1 MQQPEETGTTVP
13 EGTTVPQGTPAP
25 EGAPDD
31 TRAIHALW
39 AEMARGWAA
48 GDAAQFAAGFAQDCD
63 FTTVRGDKPPGRTGI
78 EAGHDALF
86 RGPYAGTVL
95 DARVVAVRFLRPD
108 LATVEAES
116 AIISPDGE
124 SLAVTHALAVVERTP
139 EHHWSITAFHNMIP
153 APRPAPQTDPA
164 PQSRSA
170 PQATG
175 QQAPDSK
182 ESTVDEPA
190 ARPKLR
196 HLAIVA
202 RDPEKLAEFYASV
215 FAMELFHRDP
225 DGSCFLS
232 DGYLSLALIKHK
244 LDGETPLGM
253 NHFGFQ
259 IEDTA
264 TTSEALVAAGT
275 PKPAE
280 RFTDRPFAE
289 YRAMDPEGN
298 WFDLSEHGFGG
309 PPAPAT
315 D

>member
-1 MQQPEETGTTVP
+1 MHQPDGTNAADRDGSQ
-13 EGTTVPQGTPAP
+13 E
-25 EGAPDD
+25 D
-31 TRAIHALW
+31 TRRIRALW

-48 GDAAQFAAGFAQDCD
+48 GDAALFAASFAQDCD
-63 FTTVRGDKPPGRTGI
+63 FTTVRGDKPGGRAGI

-86 RGPYAGTVL
+86 QGPYAGTLL

-116 AIISPDGE
+116 TITAPDGE
-124 SLAVTHALAVVERTP
+124 PLATTHALAVVERTP
-139 EHHWSITAFHNMIP
+139 EHHWLIRAFHNMVP
-153 APRPAPQTDPA
+153 APRPAQRALDTKDSTMDDP
-164 PQSRSA
+164 
-170 PQATG
+170 T
-175 QQAPDSK
+175 
-182 ESTVDEPA
+182 

-202 RDPEKLAEFYASV
+202 RDPEQLAEFYSSV

-232 DGYLSLALIKHK
+232 DGYLSLALIKHQ
-244 LDGETPLGM
+244 LDGETPVGM
-253 NHFGFQ
+253 NHFGFH
-259 IEDTA
+259 IKDTA
-264 TTSEALVAAGT
+264 ATSEALVAAGT

-280 RFTDRPFAE
+280 RFTNRPFAE

-309 PPAPAT
+309 PRPPTGSAGS
-315 D
+315 

>member
-1 MQQPEETGTTVP
+1 MHQPEEP
-13 EGTTVPQGTPAP
+13 GTPAP
-25 EGAPDD
+25 EGTRDD
-31 TRAIHALW
+31 ARAIRALW

-48 GDAAQFAAGFAQDCD
+48 GDAALFAASFAEDCD
-63 FTTVRGDKPPGRTGI
+63 FTTVRGDKPLGRTSI

-116 AIISPDGE
+116 TIITPDGE
-124 SLAVTHALAVVERTP
+124 SPAITHALAVVERTA
-139 EHHWSITAFHNMIP
+139 ERHWSIKAFHNMIP
-153 APRPAPQTDPA
+153 ASRPTRRAP
-164 PQSRSA
+164 
-170 PQATG
+170 G

-182 ESTVDEPA
+182 ESTVDEPT

-232 DGYLSLALIKHK
+232 DGYLSLALVKHR

-253 NHFGFQ
+253 NHFGFH

-264 TTSEALVAAGT
+264 ATSGALVAAGT

-315 D
+315 G

>member
-1 MQQPEETGTTVP
+1 MHQPDGTN
-13 EGTTVPQGTPAP
+13 TPAQDGSQ
-25 EGAPDD
+25 EDI
-31 TRAIHALW
+31 RSIRALW

-48 GDAAQFAAGFAQDCD
+48 GDAAAFAATFTEDCD
-63 FTTVRGDKPPGRTGI
+63 FTTVRGDKPLGRAGI

-86 RGPYAGTVL
+86 NGPYAGTVL
-95 DARVVAVRFLRPD
+95 DARVVAIRFLRPD

-116 AIISPDGE
+116 TITDPDGE
-124 SLAVTHALAVVERTP
+124 PLATTHALAVVERAP
-139 EHHWSITAFHNMIP
+139 GQPWLIRAFHNMIP
-153 APRPAPQTDPA
+153 APRPPRPA
-164 PQSRSA
+164 HEAETP
-170 PQATG
+170 
-175 QQAPDSK
+175 K
-182 ESTVDEPA
+182 EPADDDTA

-202 RDPEKLAEFYASV
+202 RDPEKLAAFYSTV

-232 DGYLSLALIKHK
+232 DGYLSLALIKHR
-244 LDGETPLGM
+244 LDGETPVGM
-253 NHFGFQ
+253 NHFGFH

-264 TTSEALVAAGT
+264 AASEALVAAGT

-280 RFTDRPFAE
+280 RFTNRPFAE

-309 PPAPAT
+309 PRPQSDST
-315 D
+315 GT

>member
-1 MQQPEETGTTVP
+1 MQQPEGTN
-13 EGTTVPQGTPAP
+13 TPAQVGV
-25 EGAPDD
+25 EAGTQDD
-31 TRAIHALW
+31 ARAIRALW

-48 GDAAQFAAGFAQDCD
+48 GDAALFAASFAEDCD
-63 FTTVRGDKPPGRTGI
+63 FTTVRGDKPFGRAGVA
-78 EAGHDALF
+78 AGHDALF
-86 RGPYAGTVL
+86 QGPYAGTVL

-116 AIISPDGE
+116 TVTAPDGQP
-124 SLAVTHALAVVERTP
+124 LATTHALAVVERTAQR
-139 EHHWSITAFHNMIP
+139 HWLISAFHNMIP
-153 APRPAPQTDPA
+153 APRPV
-164 PQSRSA
+164 
-170 PQATG
+170 

-182 ESTVDEPA
+182 DSTVDEPTA
-190 ARPKLR
+190 ARPRLR

-202 RDPEKLAEFYASV
+202 RDPEKLAEFYSSV

-232 DGYLSLALIKHK
+232 DGYLSLALIKHQ
-244 LDGETPLGM
+244 LDGETPVGF
-253 NHFGFQ
+253 NHFGFH

-264 TTSEALVAAGT
+264 ATTEALVAAGT

-280 RFTDRPFAE
+280 RFTNRPFAE

-309 PPAPAT
+309 PRPPSDST
-315 D
+315 GS

>member
-1 MQQPEETGTTVP
+1 MHQTDETNPAGQDSGQQI
-13 EGTTVPQGTPAP
+13 
-25 EGAPDD
+25 
-31 TRAIHALW
+31 RALW

-48 GDAAQFAAGFAQDCD
+48 GDAAHFAACFAEDCD
-63 FTTVRGDKPPGRTGI
+63 FTTVRGDKPSGRNGI

-95 DARVVAVRFLRPD
+95 DARVVEVRFLRSD

-116 AIISPDGE
+116 TVTAADGE
-124 SLAVTHALAVVERTP
+124 SLTSTHALAVVERTADGR
-139 EHHWSITAFHNMIP
+139 WLIRAFHNMVP
-153 APRPAPQTDPA
+153 APRPADRAPA
-164 PQSRSA
+164 VS
-170 PQATG
+170 
-175 QQAPDSK
+175 D
-182 ESTVDEPA
+182 STVDRPT

-202 RDPEKLAEFYASV
+202 RDPGALAEFYTSV

-225 DGSCFLS
+225 DGSCFVS
-232 DGYLSLALIKHK
+232 DGYLTLALIKHR
-244 LDGETPLGM
+244 LDGETPVGM

-259 IEDTA
+259 VEDTA
-264 TTSEALVAAGT
+264 STSDALVAAGT

-280 RFTDRPFAE
+280 RFSDRPFAE

-309 PPAPAT
+309 PRPPSDAAGT
-315 D
+315 GN